1 MARIDI
7 FISPYQHAAR
17 ARPCQRPVRLLAHAC
32 ENLKAQARINGPMAE
47 PVLVARKVYK
57 SFGRRQVLRGVDL
70 SVGRGERY
78 VLLGPNGAGKT
89 TLLRVLA
96 MLTPPDSGEVLLF
109 GESAVDR
116 PADARAR
123 IGFLSHEPCLYPE
136 LSALENLEFFG
147 SLYGVADRGARAAAM
162 LREVGL
168 DHRAHDRVE
177 TFSRGMRQR
186 LGLARAVLHSPE
198 LVLLDE
204 PYTGLDLRAQDA
216 LGELIV
222 RMSGA
227 GTAFLAITHDVAH
240 GLDIATRGG
249 VLASGRI
256 VHESDQAGLEDL
268 RSRYASIVRE
278 VEP

>member
-1 MARIDI
+1 MARADI
-7 FISPYQHAAR
+7 FISPYQHAPR
-17 ARPCQRPVRLLAHAC
+17 ARPCQRPVLRDDQAC
-32 ENLKAQARINGPMAE
+32 EDLKAQARINGRMADQ
-47 PVLVARKVYK
+47 VLAARSVFK

-109 GESAVDR
+109 GESAADR
-116 PADARAR
+116 PAGARAR

-136 LSALENLEFFG
+136 LSARENLDFFAR
-147 SLYGVADRGARAAAM
+147 LYGVADRDARVGEM

-168 DHRAHDRVE
+168 DHRAHDRVD

-186 LGLARAVLHSPE
+186 LGLARAVLHAPE

-222 RMSGA
+222 RMSGQ

-240 GLDIATRGG
+240 GLDVATRGG

-256 VHESDQAGLEDL
+256 VHEADRAGLDDL
-268 RSRYASIVRE
+268 RSRYATIVRE